1 MPSSPEYVFGYG
13 SLVARESLAIT
24 VGHDV
29 DAVLPAELRGWRRR
43 WSLLRDNLTAEK
55 TFALVDGSLPGHVLG
70 LNVEAE
76 GEDEA
81 GPVNGGLVELAE
93 VELER
98 LDRRE
103 LRYDRVDVT
112 TSIAALGGGEAPGTV
127 WTYTAKRPQHF
138 APTPPP
144 GAVILA
150 SYVAIVETGFA
161 ALGAGQLD
169 RFRLTTG
176 PLPAE
181 VVEAEL
187 VRDAI
192 PPGNPRGW

>member
-1 MPSSPEYVFGYG
+1 MPYSPEFVFAYG

-24 VGHDV
+24 LGREVH
-29 DAVLPAELRGWRRR
+29 AVLPAELRGWRRR

-55 TFALVDGSLPGHVLG
+55 TFALADGSLPGHILG
-70 LNVEAE
+70 LNIEAE

-81 GPVNGGLVELAE
+81 GPVNGALVELGA

-112 TSIAALGGGEAPGTV
+112 AAVGAAGGGEAPGTV

-138 APTPPP
+138 APTPP
-144 GAVILA
+144 GESVILA
-150 SYVAIVETGFA
+150 SYVAVVEAAFA
-161 ALGAGQLD
+161 ALGAGQVD

-181 VVEAEL
+181 VVEAVL
-187 VRDAI
+187 VRDEI